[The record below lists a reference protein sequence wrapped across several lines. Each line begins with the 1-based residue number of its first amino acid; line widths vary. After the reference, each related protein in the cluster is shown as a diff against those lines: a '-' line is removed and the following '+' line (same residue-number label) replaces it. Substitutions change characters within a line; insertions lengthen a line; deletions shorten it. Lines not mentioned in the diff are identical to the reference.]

1 MTTRVDKSSAVN
13 VPGRVAV
20 VEELVDAACVLLR
33 IFGGASAPGH
43 WATTTSRHGLIAA
56 VRPGVWVAAD
66 ECDAPRRTH
75 GSFAVDY
82 CHGRRPSTLG
92 RIPG

>member
-1 MTTRVDKSSAVN
+1 
-13 VPGRVAV
+13 
-20 VEELVDAACVLLR
+20 
-33 IFGGASAPGH
+33 
-43 WATTTSRHGLIAA
+43 
-56 VRPGVWVAAD
+56 VWEAAD

-82 CHGRRPSTLG
+82 CHGRRPPTHG